1 MRHITMVQRLGG
13 AEYQVIHHARKA
25 HWQLASAM
33 KVQNEIAQTWID
45 SLRRD
50 PDEAVL
56 RPAPTH

>member
-1 MRHITMVQRLGG
+1 MVQRLGG